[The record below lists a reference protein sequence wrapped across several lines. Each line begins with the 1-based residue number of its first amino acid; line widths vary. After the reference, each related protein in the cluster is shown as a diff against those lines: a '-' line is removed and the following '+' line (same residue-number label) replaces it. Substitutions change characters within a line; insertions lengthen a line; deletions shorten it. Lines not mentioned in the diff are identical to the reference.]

1 MLELL
6 TFCRLVV
13 IDWRHFALGEGHES
27 LKVRNTILHFE
38 TEVSPEGPC
47 AHVLDDWSP
56 VHGASGKHKHVR
68 PGWRT

>member
-1 MLELL
+1 
-6 TFCRLVV
+6 
-13 IDWRHFALGEGHES
+13 